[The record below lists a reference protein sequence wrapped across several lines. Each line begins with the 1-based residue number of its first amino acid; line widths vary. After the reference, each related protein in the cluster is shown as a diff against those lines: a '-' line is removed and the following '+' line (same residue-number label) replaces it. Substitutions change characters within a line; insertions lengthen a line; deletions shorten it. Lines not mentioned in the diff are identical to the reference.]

1 MVHMVRDFQPAIESD
16 ASGRAAGMDFTLA
29 ENQVDIWQIDIGGE
43 ADSIQERRSL
53 LSSDEV
59 ERADRFHFE
68 KHRRRFVKA
77 RAAMRQ
83 ILGAYAGIPAKE
95 LSFAYGAKGKPHLS
109 GDAEKSAI
117 QFNLS
122 HSQDA
127 AILAVTR
134 GLTVGIDIEWINP
147 EFATEE
153 IATRFF
159 AQGEVECLQTLPVAE
174 RADGFFACWTRK
186 EAYIKALGDGLSV
199 PLDSFEVGFGP
210 GTPAALLQV
219 KTDPGEVARWSMYD
233 LEVAQGYRAALVVQG
248 KGHGLRHRR

>member
-1 MVHMVRDFQPAIESD
+1 MVHMVRDFQPITESD
-16 ASGRAAGMDFTLA
+16 ASGSVADRDFTLA

-53 LSSDEV
+53 LSPDEA

-68 KHRRRFVKA
+68 RHRRRFVKA

-83 ILGAYAGIPAKE
+83 ILAGYTGIRAKE
-95 LSFAYGAKGKPHLS
+95 LTFSYGAKGKPHLS
-109 GDAEKSAI
+109 GEAENLGIK
-117 QFNLS
+117 FNLS
-122 HSQDA
+122 HSHDA

-134 GLTVGIDIEWINP
+134 GLTAGIDIEWINP

-153 IATRFF
+153 IAERFF
-159 AQGEVECLQTLPVAE
+159 AQEEVERLQALPVAE

-199 PLDSFEVGFGP
+199 PLDSFEVAFGP
-210 GTPAALLQV
+210 GVPAALLQV

-233 LEVAQGYRAALVVQG
+233 LEVTQGYRAALVVQG
-248 KGHGLRHRR
+248 REHVLRPRR